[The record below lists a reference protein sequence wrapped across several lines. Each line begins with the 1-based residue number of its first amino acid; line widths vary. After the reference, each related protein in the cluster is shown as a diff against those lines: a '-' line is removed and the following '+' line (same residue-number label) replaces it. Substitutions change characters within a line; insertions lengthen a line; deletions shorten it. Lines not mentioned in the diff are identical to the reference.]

1 MEIKV
6 NIDEASI
13 VNKVTDMLVEEVVR
27 AALRDMDLRAGVRSG
42 LDKAVKEYIYS
53 EKDNIIEKVIERAS
67 REIVKKGLPRM
78 LENLGKGL

>member
-13 VNKVTDMLVEEVVR
+13 VNKVTDMIVEEVVR

-67 REIVKKGLPRM
+67 REIVKKGLPRL